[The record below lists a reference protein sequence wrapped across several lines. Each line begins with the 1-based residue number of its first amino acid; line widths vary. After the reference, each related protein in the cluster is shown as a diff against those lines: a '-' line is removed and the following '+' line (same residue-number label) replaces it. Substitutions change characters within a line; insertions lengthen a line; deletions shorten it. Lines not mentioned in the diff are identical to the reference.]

1 MRKILILFTSAFFLS
16 GCYSNSLT
24 LVGPATGVASGKI
37 TETATST
44 SINYVVKK
52 GTGKTPIEHVLSDS
66 QIKKVNENKA
76 KINPCNKNENL
87 CSVLAKRIKNTRK
100 ELLKLNLQSRIEKT
114 HQEFLAKSSAN

>member
-66 QIKKVNENKA
+66 QIKKVNENKE

-87 CSVLAKRIKNTRK
+87 
-100 ELLKLNLQSRIEKT
+100 
-114 HQEFLAKSSAN
+114 